1 MILQYITLQK
11 KSSPVKIKR
20 KGINGIVFILTE
32 GMKME
37 RIFRLRKH
45 FRKSK
50 NPVAKLAGVFCGV
63 ILECYHLE
71 IREKV
76 WDTI

>member
-1 MILQYITLQK
+1 
-11 KSSPVKIKR
+11 
-20 KGINGIVFILTE
+20 
-32 GMKME
+32 ME

-45 FRKSK
+45 CRKSK
-50 NPVAKLAGVFCGV
+50 NPLAKLAGVFCGV
-63 ILECYHLE
+63 IFRMLSLE

>member
-1 MILQYITLQK
+1 
-11 KSSPVKIKR
+11 
-20 KGINGIVFILTE
+20 
-32 GMKME
+32 ME

-50 NPVAKLAGVFCGV
+50 NPVAKLAGVF
-63 ILECYHLE
+63 LWSDFRMLSLE